1 MQRIKMNFIYFYCR
15 ICINGSIYTVK
26 NCMRRG
32 RQSLNKMVLSFVFI
46 HLYLPTHENKVTALA
61 EQIMK

>member
-1 MQRIKMNFIYFYCR
+1 MNFIYFYCR
-15 ICINGSIYTVK
+15 ICINGSIY
-26 NCMRRG
+26 CEELRRG

-61 EQIMK
+61 EQIMKH